1 MLNLLDMAKSALRIK
16 SNAYDEE
23 IKDLIDACEKDLL
36 LVGIA
41 SSHIKEDDALIKRA
55 VVTYVKANFGF
66 NEDSE
71 KYLNAYLMIKMH
83 LSLSGDYKEES

>member
-41 SSHIKEDDALIKRA
+41 SSRIKEDDALIKRA